1 MVVGD
6 LIRNVV
12 RRSPNKAGIIYED
25 KCYTWSEVNQRVNR
39 FASALAS
46 LGLQKGDKVGILA
59 QNSGQYAEVYFA
71 LVKTGII
78 AVPIG
83 WQSAPPEITYILNHS
98 EAKAIVVDS
107 EYLPSIDAIRAELK
121 TVAHVICFGEGHANS
136 LDYETLVAQ
145 GVDEEPV
152 AEVFP
157 EDVRILSYT
166 SGTTGKPKGCIVTHG
181 QSIAGLA
188 NCLIENPIPRAQ
200 PTLLSIPFYTGFGNT
215 RLFLGLYNRS
225 TLVILRRF
233 RPEQVFDAIQK
244 YKVAHMCVV
253 PTMIVAM
260 CNSPEIQNYDL
271 SSLRLIGYGGSVIAP
286 AVLKRAIELFKCDF
300 YQGFGAMEVGGLV
313 AFLSPED
320 HRLDGTELKEKR
332 LLSTGREAQY
342 AKIRIV
348 GDDGRELP
356 ANQPGEMIVK
366 VDSAISG
373 YWKMP
378 EKTAETI
385 RDGWVYTGDVAYR
398 DEDGYIYVVDRKKE
412 MIVSG
417 GMNVY
422 PAEIETA
429 LYTHPAVAQAAVIGV
444 PDERWGEAVKAI
456 IELKKGA
463 HATEEEIL
471 EFCRERLA
479 AYKKPKS
486 VEFVDSIPVGSSG
499 KVVKRELRERYWQ
512 GRERRV

>member
-6 LIRNVV
+6 LIRNIV
-12 RRSPNKAGIIYED
+12 RRSPKKAAIIFEGTTR
-25 KCYTWSEVNQRVNR
+25 TWSEVNERVNR
-39 FASALAS
+39 FASALHA
-46 LGLQKGDKVGILA
+46 LGLRKGDKVGILA
-59 QNSGQYAEVYFA
+59 QNSSQYAEVYFA

-98 EAKAIVVDS
+98 EAKALISDS
-107 EYLPSIDAIRAELK
+107 EYLPAIGGIRGELQ
-121 TVAHVICFGEGHANS
+121 TVKHVIRFGDGNGES
-136 LDYETLVAQ
+136 LDYEALVAQ
-145 GVDEEPV
+145 GVDEEPDTPIY
-152 AEVFP
+152 P
-157 EDVRILSYT
+157 EDIRIISYT
-166 SGTTGKPKGCIVTHG
+166 SGTTGKPKGCVVTHG
-181 QSIAGLA
+181 QTIAGLA
-188 NCLIENPIPRAQ
+188 NCLIENPIPREQ

-215 RLFLGLYNRS
+215 RLLLGLYNRGA
-225 TLVILRRF
+225 LVILRRF
-233 RPEQVFDAIQK
+233 RPEQVFEAIQR

-260 CNSPEIQNYDL
+260 CNSPENHKYDL
-271 SSLRLIGYGGSVIAP
+271 SSMRLIGYGGSVIAP
-286 AVLKRAIELFKCDF
+286 NILKRAIELFNCDF

-320 HRLDGTELKEKR
+320 HRLDGSELKEKR
-332 LLSTGREAQY
+332 LLSTGRESQY
-342 AKIRIV
+342 AEIRIV
-348 GDDGRELP
+348 DDDRRELG
-356 ANQPGEMIVK
+356 ANQAGEMIVK

-385 RDGWVYTGDVAYR
+385 RDGWVYTGDVAYK

-429 LYTHPAVAQAAVIGV
+429 LYMHPAVAQVAVIGV
-444 PDERWGEAVKAI
+444 PDDRWGEAVKAI
-456 IELKKGA
+456 IELRKGE

-471 EFCRERLA
+471 KFCQERLA

-512 GRERRV
+512 GHERRV